1 MAHDPRRYDPA
12 ASGHNFVGW
21 SPYAGIELPYRPV
34 ATFLRGRMIFDG
46 TQVLAQPGTGAF
58 VRPAPAAPT
67 IQTQRRVA
75 GR

>member
-1 MAHDPRRYDPA
+1 MIAA

-34 ATFLRGRMIFDG
+34 ATFLRGKMIYDG
-46 TQVLAQPGTGAF
+46 KAVLAEPGSGAF
-58 VRPAPAAPT
+58 VRPAPATPAL
-67 IQTQRRVA
+67 QTQRRAA